1 MTRTIGFRASLLF
14 MASAFMLSSSLPLLP
29 AYAADEDTPVV
40 TPLAEP
46 GTVVEQE
53 DSGSKKKKKSK
64 SGSSSKSKKKKSEET
79 VKETQEDLPKA
90 ADADNKSDK
99 EEPAKD
105 AAKVEEKSAEAS
117 TEKTEAPA
125 ESSETK
131 GTTAD
136 TKEEKPAEDK
146 AEAKESKE
154 EKTEETASESE
165 GDSAP
170 KKTKKSGSKPSQSIA
185 EADELLLNHKYWDA
199 EKAYRALLDTDENG
213 DAHAGLAVALARQNN
228 ANKVIEAEQILRK
241 GREEFSDNPNMMAAA
256 GYVSYIHSKTVA
268 SPAKR
273 DLYLEAAET
282 LSKRAVKMNSDISIA
297 QQTLGAVRLL
307 QDDAEGAIGPL
318 RRACELA
325 LNPQNLAFLAEAL
338 LKTDPKNKEA
348 RELVEQA
355 LEMNPKNWSARLQ
368 KAFILTNSGK
378 HEDAFVELQSIPRDQ
393 RGSEWHNVQGDIYR
407 KQGDGP
413 SALASWKESNR
424 LDPRNA
430 EPYKRL
436 AEYYAVRGD
445 GELAIAEMH
454 NALEILPNDL
464 NLRSKL
470 AELAL
475 RQDKLDVAEQEYR
488 TILAVKQDDA
498 SALLGLSRVYFRT
511 ARKEGQYP
519 QGWQNLMEQLQNVM
533 TEQSVKGELVKG
545 AKNLK
550 EKIQLSEAEKALTQ
564 NRFREARQIFS
575 QVINT
580 HKEEPYELLT
590 LGEQAFNDGD
600 LKSAEQAFTYAREL
614 PDVAPRAE
622 QGISKIVSQRNEA
635 MRQVKLGDATLKIPE
650 VAVDH
655 YKQALIADPQY
666 PEAYYGLFNLFY
678 RTKNETD
685 KAIDYALC
693 FLEASDEENPLR
705 KEVETNLSKLKK
717 SRKEK

>member
-64 SGSSSKSKKKKSEET
+64 SVSSSKSKKKKSEET
-79 VKETQEDLPKA
+79 VKETQEELPKA
-90 ADADNKSDK
+90 ADVDNKSDK
-99 EEPAKD
+99 EEPVKD

-348 RELVEQA
+348 RDLVEQA

-533 TEQSVKGELVKG
+533 TEQSVKGEVVKG

>member
-1 MTRTIGFRASLLF
+1 
-14 MASAFMLSSSLPLLP
+14 MLSLSLPLVP
-29 AYAADEDTPVV
+29 AFGADDDKPVV

-46 GTVVEQE
+46 GSVVVEEE
-53 DSGSKKKKKSK
+53 DTGSKKKKKS
-64 SGSSSKSKKKKSEET
+64 GHSSHSSHSSKKKKQQEET
-79 VKETQEDLPKA
+79 AKERQEDLPKA
-90 ADADNKSDK
+90 DASEKPK
-99 EEPAKD
+99 EDVAKD
-105 AAKVEEKSAEAS
+105 TPSAEEKKSEAQAE
-117 TEKTEAPA
+117 
-125 ESSETK
+125 
-131 GTTAD
+131 
-136 TKEEKPAEDK
+136 TKEEKPAEEK
-146 AEAKESKE
+146 VEVKEKKE
-154 EKTEETASESE
+154 EKTEETAAETESE
-165 GDSAP
+165 PEQKKP
-170 KKTKKSGSKPSQSIA
+170 KKSHAKPTQSLA
-185 EADELLLNHKYWDA
+185 EADEFLINHKYYDA
-199 EKAYRALLDTDENG
+199 EKAYRALIDTDETG

-228 ANKVIEAEQILRK
+228 ANKVIEAEQLLRK

-282 LSKRAVKMNSDISIA
+282 LSKRAIKSNAEISIA

-318 RRACELA
+318 RRAVELA
-325 LNPQNLAFLAEAL
+325 LNPQNLALLAEAL
-338 LKTDPKNKEA
+338 LKNDPKNREA
-348 RELVEQA
+348 RDLVDQA
-355 LEMNPKNWSARLQ
+355 LEMNPKNYSARLQ

-378 HEDAFVELQSIPRDQ
+378 HEDAFVELQMIPKDQ
-393 RGSEWHNVQGDIYR
+393 RGSEWNNVQGDIYR

-436 AEYYAVRGD
+436 AEYYAMRGD
-445 GELAIAEMH
+445 GELSIAEMH

-464 NLRSKL
+464 NLRSRL

-488 TILAVKQDDA
+488 TILAVKQDDP

-519 QGWQNLMEQLQNVM
+519 QGWQSLMEQLQTIM
-533 TEQSVKGELVKG
+533 TEQSIKGELVKG

-600 LKSAEQAFTYAREL
+600 LKSAEQAFTYAREISE
-614 PDVAPRAE
+614 VAPRAE

-635 MRQVKLGDATLKIPE
+635 VRQVKLGDATLKIPE

>member
-1 MTRTIGFRASLLF
+1 M
-14 MASAFMLSSSLPLLP
+14 MASALLLSSTLPLVP
-29 AYAADEDTPVV
+29 AFAADEEAPVV
-40 TPLAEP
+40 TPLADP

-53 DSGSKKKKKSK
+53 DTGSKKKKKSK
-64 SGSSSKSKKKKSEET
+64 SKSENTSKSKKKKSEET
-79 VKETQEDLPKA
+79 AREPSKEKDQQEDLPKSA
-90 ADADNKSDK
+90 ETDVK
-99 EEPAKD
+99 EEPAKAEGKD
-105 AAKVEEKSAEAS
+105 EKAPEAA
-117 TEKTEAPA
+117 TEKTDTPA
-125 ESSETK
+125 S
-131 GTTAD
+131 TAD
-136 TKEEKPAEDK
+136 TTGNTKEEKPAEDK
-146 AEAKESKE
+146 AEAKDSKE
-154 EKTEETASESE
+154 EKSEETATESE
-165 GDSAP
+165 GEAAP
-170 KKTKKSGSKPSQSIA
+170 KKAKKSGSKPSQSIA

-199 EKAYRALLDTDENG
+199 EKAYRALLDSDENG

-241 GREEFSDNPNMMAAA
+241 GREDFSDNPNMMAAA

-282 LSKRAVKMNSDISIA
+282 LSKRAVKTNPDISIA

-307 QDDAEGAIGPL
+307 QDDPEGAVGPL
-318 RRACELA
+318 RRAVELA

-355 LEMNPKNWSARLQ
+355 LEMNPRNWSARLQ

-378 HEDAFVELQSIPRDQ
+378 HEDAFVELQSIPKDQ
-393 RGSEWHNVQGDIYR
+393 RGSEWNNVQGDIYR

-464 NLRSKL
+464 NLRSRL

-488 TILAVKQDDA
+488 TILSVKQDDA

-533 TEQSVKGELVKG
+533 TEQSVKGEVVKG

-622 QGISKIVSQRNEA
+622 QGIGKIVSQRNEA
-635 MRQVKLGDATLKIPE
+635 MRQTKLGDATLRIPE